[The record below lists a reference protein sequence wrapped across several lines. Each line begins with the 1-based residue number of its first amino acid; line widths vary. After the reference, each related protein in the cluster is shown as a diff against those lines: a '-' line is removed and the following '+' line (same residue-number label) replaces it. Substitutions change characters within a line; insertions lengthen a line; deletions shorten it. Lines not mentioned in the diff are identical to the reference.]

1 MFAAPVENRW
11 VFWAPAGTMAG
22 MPDLTQPVLPAGTLS
37 RIPQPTLPTGDGL
50 VLRPWR
56 AEDAPA
62 VHEAFQDPLIH
73 QWHIRRADSEEEV
86 RGWIAEWQG
95 DWTGERTAQW
105 AVADEASGR
114 LLGRV
119 GLRQIELL
127 DGAAE
132 VAYWTHA
139 AARGQGVAVRATTAL
154 THWALEEIGFERLE
168 LLHSVFNEASCRVA
182 AKAGFALE
190 GTKRRALL
198 HPDGWHDMHLHA
210 RVRGD

>member
-1 MFAAPVENRW
+1 
-11 VFWAPAGTMAG
+11 
-22 MPDLTQPVLPAGTLS
+22 MPYLTQPVLPAGTLS
-37 RIPQPTLPTGDGL
+37 RTPQPTIPTDDGL

-56 AEDAPA
+56 AQDAPA
-62 VHEAFQDPLIH
+62 VYEAFQDPVIH
-73 QWHIRRADSEEEV
+73 QWHVRSADSEEEV
-86 RGWIAEWQG
+86 RGWIAEWQRA
-95 DWTGERTAQW
+95 WAGERTAQW
-105 AVADEASGR
+105 AVADADGDR

-139 AARGQGVAVRATTAL
+139 AARGRGVAARATRAL
-154 THWALEEIGFERLE
+154 ARWALEEIGFERLE
-168 LLHSVFNEASCRVA
+168 LLHAVRNEASCRVA